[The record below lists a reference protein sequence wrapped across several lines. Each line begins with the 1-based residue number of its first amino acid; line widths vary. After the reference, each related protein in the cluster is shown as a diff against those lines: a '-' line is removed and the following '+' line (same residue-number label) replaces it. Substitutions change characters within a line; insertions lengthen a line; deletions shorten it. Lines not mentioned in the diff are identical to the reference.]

1 MDITAHNRY
10 VRMSARKVRLL
21 ADMIRGLDTQTALEQ
36 LRYMTRAARVPLE
49 KTVRSAIASAENTYH
64 VQKEH
69 TFVKTITVDI
79 GPGLQRWRP
88 RAFGRAAPIIKHLCH
103 ITVVLGEKLDVEK
116 RQGVVGTSKSA
127 APHSDEAQR
136 VSPVASEKSISVAV
150 APANETRPTAAD
162 GEKEIFD
169 TAREGRHEYAQKLNR
184 EQKKQ
189 KGFLKK
195 VFHRKSG

>member
-1 MDITAHNRY
+1 MEIKAHNRY

-21 ADMIRGLDTQTALEQ
+21 ADMIRGLDTQNALEQ
-36 LRYMTRAARVPLE
+36 LRYMVRAARVPIE
-49 KTVRSAIASAENTYH
+49 KTVQSALASAENTYH
-64 VQKEH
+64 IKKEN
-69 TFVKTITVDI
+69 TFIKAITVDI
-79 GPGLQRWRP
+79 GPGLKRWRP

-103 ITVVLGEKLDVEK
+103 ITVVLGEKPGVAGK
-116 RQGVVGTSKSA
+116 QG
-127 APHSDEAQR
+127 
-136 VSPVASEKSISVAV
+136 ASEVRSDRVQVTEEQPISS
-150 APANETRPTAAD
+150 PARGEAIPVNVIPSNEPRPAAAE

-169 TAREGRHEYAQKLNR
+169 TAREGRHEFSQKMNR

>member
-49 KTVRSAIASAENTYH
+49 KAVRSAIASAENTYH
-64 VQKEH
+64 IQKEH
-69 TFVKTITVDI
+69 TFVKTLTVDI
-79 GPGLQRWRP
+79 GPGLKRWRP

-103 ITVVLGEKLDVEK
+103 ITVVLGEKPGLEK
-116 RQGVVGTSKSA
+116 KQGVSGTSKAVTS
-127 APHSDEAQR
+127 HFDEAKAI
-136 VSPVASEKSISVAV
+136 SPTASGKSVSVAV
-150 APANETRPTAAD
+150 VPADETRPAAAD